1 MYLCVSCTSLS
12 IFSFLDEFRIT
23 SVSTRIVLTFLCFWS
38 KRLRRDELTIIS
50 IFYKYFF
57 QIRTSLKSF
66 PKMLN
71 SSKAS

>member
-23 SVSTRIVLTFLCFWS
+23 SVRTRIVRTFLCFWS

-50 IFYKYFF
+50 IFYQYFF
-57 QIRTSLKSF
+57 QIRTSIKKF
-66 PKMLN
+66 PKDVKFFLP
-71 SSKAS
+71 